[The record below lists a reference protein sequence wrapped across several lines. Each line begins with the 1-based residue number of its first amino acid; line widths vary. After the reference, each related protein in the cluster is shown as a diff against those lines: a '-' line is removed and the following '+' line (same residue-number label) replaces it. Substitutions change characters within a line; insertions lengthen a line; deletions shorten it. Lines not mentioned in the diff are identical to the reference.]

1 MDTRKLYDDLYAG
14 AKSVRGASGTLS
26 SNRRTGAPKDPGLIV
41 YGLAHPLQA
50 GEVHIYREEARIAVH
65 RPLIVPGVR
74 DRRHERLCGRATP
87 GAGTAFAG
95 LFGDYGMR

>member
-1 MDTRKLYDDLYAG
+1 MQPPKQPYTRRARAVLLIPLRA
-14 AKSVRGASGTLS
+14 
-26 SNRRTGAPKDPGLIV
+26 GAPKDPGPVV

-50 GEVHIYREEARIAVH
+50 GEVHIHREGARIAGHAVH